1 MWLVHQENAIAT
13 FFELVGVHSP
23 IYIFFV
29 SHYWLSS
36 LFLCSW
42 HSIQIASKSMFPQTQ
57 TNSLYLYVRT
67 HPVLLSLLLL
77 LLCVFSALFIA
88 NRKIGH
94 HGFHFSV
101 FSMPR
106 FDSFSSMAFKKE
118 KRKKKEICYW
128 CASEEAAIS
137 RSGISTAPRVFNS
150 KGLLLM
156 TWKTKDRLSYD
167 HYVHHFE

>member
-88 NRKIGH
+88 NRNFGH

-118 KRKKKEICYW
+118 KKKKERNMLLVCFGRGSYQPVRDIN
-128 CASEEAAIS
+128 
-137 RSGISTAPRVFNS
+137 RAPRFQ
-150 KGLLLM
+150 LE
-156 TWKTKDRLSYD
+156 RIY
-167 HYVHHFE
+167 Y

>member
-77 LLCVFSALFIA
+77 CVCFLLCLSRIERL
-88 NRKIGH
+88 GT
-94 HGFHFSV
+94 
-101 FSMPR
+101 
-106 FDSFSSMAFKKE
+106 MAFIFLCFQCLDSIRSPPWLSRKKKE
-118 KRKKKEICYW
+118 KRKKYVTGVLRKRQLSAGPVYQPRP
-128 CASEEAAIS
+128 AF
-137 RSGISTAPRVFNS
+137 STR
-150 KGLLLM
+150 
-156 TWKTKDRLSYD
+156 KDY
-167 HYVHHFE
+167 Y